1 MELVANRPV
10 VEGEVRRALTSQRGS
25 KRNTVLLLRA
35 DPQWRDD
42 PEFTMEADGRSVKV
56 RVAACPTVLSVLAAM
71 SAARADGA
79 YLVVLTP
86 VNEQE
91 VGDSV
96 LARAIQPAIKP
107 INRWDLVQDAFG
119 ATRLDPALTR
129 GKNAWVAEALLDA
142 QPAGGWRR
150 LAGTVLTRDTALNRL
165 AATRLGIQDADDSP
179 VDAAALLQ
187 WTTDAP
193 AVASF
198 LQLSDPERDGLADW
212 LTETAGLVATVVLS
226 MAASGKIPDAVPFG
240 LAVAAL
246 YGAEADATIHVA
258 RGRAQER
265 FLGGRELGA
274 AALRAF
280 GEAAESLVTRWAD
293 NGHAAQAAGL
303 RGRAEAILA
312 GLGGDDSP
320 RSLASR
326 SRVLDAGLDARFAT
340 LAEAL
345 RVALPRSASPAAS
358 PLAPLVAGERLV
370 PVEDALRQIDEHGR
384 SRDHATEIRAAE
396 SAVRLARWLAAPEKS
411 PHTLADAA
419 TRMLRSWGWADRAVV
434 ALSRPGT
441 YGGPSLA
448 EAYGELCRLARAR
461 RAGLDAS
468 FAAKLASWTETG
480 SASDLV
486 CAENLLERI
495 ARPVAAQRLPVI
507 VVLDGMSAA
516 VATELAEEITGRGL
530 WLEAGR
536 REDGREPALAT
547 VPSVTAI
554 SRTSLLTGT
563 LRSGSQAEERSGFA
577 AFWGRIGSALSNNT
591 HLAADPGNALSDQA
605 RIAILDTDSV
615 VGVVL
620 NAIDDTLDKGA
631 TTTRWTVEAVKY
643 LGPVLDEARRAGRPV
658 ILTADHGHVLDRGQP
673 IHPAK
678 SDSARYRTGVPGPG
692 SGEIAIRGERVLG
705 GEVIAAVDEGIHYT
719 PRKAGYHGGAS
730 AAEVVIP
737 VITLLP
743 SDTLLPPGWSLYD
756 AVGHAPAWW
765 TAAPVRESQPAAVA
779 PPQARRKSPPAGPKR
794 QAPAESAALFEAE
807 EIIEVPAPTA
817 SLGAQVVASSRMASQ
832 RQFVRRA
839 PDDAK
844 IAALIDALVTSGG
857 RLTLTEAA
865 AAVAEPVVRMRSGY
879 LAQLTRLLNVDSY
892 PVLTLKDGGTMVDL
906 NEQLLRQQFMV
917 N

>member
-577 AFWGRIGSALSNNT
+577 AFWGRIGSALF
-591 HLAADPGNALSDQA
+591 HKADLAADPGNA
-605 RIAILDTDSV
+605 
-615 VGVVL
+615 
-620 NAIDDTLDKGA
+620 
-631 TTTRWTVEAVKY
+631 
-643 LGPVLDEARRAGRPV
+643 
-658 ILTADHGHVLDRGQP
+658 
-673 IHPAK
+673 
-678 SDSARYRTGVPGPG
+678 
-692 SGEIAIRGERVLG
+692 
-705 GEVIAAVDEGIHYT
+705 
-719 PRKAGYHGGAS
+719 
-730 AAEVVIP
+730 
-737 VITLLP
+737 P
-743 SDTLLPPGWSLYD
+743 SD
-756 AVGHAPAWW
+756 
-765 TAAPVRESQPAAVA
+765 
-779 PPQARRKSPPAGPKR
+779 
-794 QAPAESAALFEAE
+794 
-807 EIIEVPAPTA
+807 
-817 SLGAQVVASSRMASQ
+817 
-832 RQFVRRA
+832 
-839 PDDAK
+839 
-844 IAALIDALVTSGG
+844 
-857 RLTLTEAA
+857 
-865 AAVAEPVVRMRSGY
+865 
-879 LAQLTRLLNVDSY
+879 
-892 PVLTLKDGGTMVDL
+892 
-906 NEQLLRQQFMV
+906 
-917 N
+917 

>member
-10 VEGEVRRALTSQRGS
+10 VEGEVRRALTSQRGNQ
-25 KRNTVLLLRA
+25 RNMVLLLRA
-35 DPQWRDD
+35 DPQWRDES
-42 PEFTMEADGRSVKV
+42 EFTMEADGRSVRV
-56 RVAACPTVLSVLAAM
+56 SVAACPTVLSVLAAM
-71 SAARADGA
+71 SAERADGA

-86 VNEQE
+86 VTEQE

-119 ATRLDPALTR
+119 TTRLDPALTR
-129 GKNAWVAEALLDA
+129 GKSAWVAEALLDA

-150 LAGTVLTRDTALNRL
+150 LAGSVLTRDTALNRL

-187 WTTDAP
+187 WTVDAP

-198 LQLSDPERDGLADW
+198 LQLSDPERDGLVDW
-212 LTETAGLVATVVLS
+212 LTETVGPVATVVFG
-226 MAASGKIPDAVPFG
+226 MAVTGKIPDAVPFG

-246 YGAEADATIHVA
+246 YGAEADATIHIA
-258 RGRAQER
+258 RARAEER

-274 AALRAF
+274 AALRSF

-303 RGRAEAILA
+303 RDRASAILA
-312 GLGGDDSP
+312 GLGGHENGAP
-320 RSLASR
+320 SLASR

-340 LAEAL
+340 LALAL
-345 RVALPRSASPAAS
+345 RAALPKSASPAS
-358 PLAPLVAGERLV
+358 FPLASLVATDRLV

-384 SRDHATEIRAAE
+384 SRDHATEIHAAQ
-396 SAVRLARWLAAPEKS
+396 SAVRLARWLAAAEEP
-411 PHTLADAA
+411 PQTLADAA
-419 TRMLRSWGWADRAVV
+419 TQMLRSSGWADRAL
-434 ALSRPGT
+434 AFLSHPRT
-441 YGGPSLA
+441 SGGPHLA
-448 EAYGELCRLARAR
+448 EVYGEVCRLARVR
-461 RAGLDAS
+461 RAALDAV
-468 FAAKLASWTETG
+468 FAAKLASWTEAG
-480 SASDLV
+480 SATDLI

-495 ARPVAAQRLPVI
+495 ARPVAVQRLPVV

-516 VATELAEEITGRGL
+516 VATELAEEITGRGA

-563 LRSGSQAEERSGFA
+563 LRSGGQAEERSGFA
-577 AFWGRIGSALSNNT
+577 AFWGRARSALF
-591 HLAADPGNALSDQA
+591 HKADLAADPGQALSDQA
-605 RIAILDTDSV
+605 RNAILDIDTA

-658 ILTADHGHVLDRGQP
+658 ILTADHGHVLDRGEP
-673 IHPAK
+673 IHPAR
-678 SDSARYRTGVPGPG
+678 SDSARYRTGDPGPG
-692 SGEIAIRGERVLG
+692 PGEITIRGGRVLG

-743 SDTLLPPGWSLYD
+743 SDTLLPAGWSLYD

-765 TAAPVRESQPAAVA
+765 TAAPVREPPPAAA
-779 PPQARRKSPPAGPKR
+779 TPRQAKRKLPPAGSRR
-794 QAPAESAALFEAE
+794 QAAGEPAALFGSEELTEATT
-807 EIIEVPAPTA
+807 PKA
-817 SLGAQVVASSRMASQ
+817 SLGTQVVGSRRMAGQ

-839 PDDAK
+839 PDDSS
-844 IAALIDALVTSGG
+844 IAALIDALVQAGG
-857 RLTLTEAA
+857 RLTVTEVAA
-865 AAVAEPVVRMRSGY
+865 ATGVPPVRMSGY
-879 LAQLTRLLNVDSY
+879 LAQVVRLLNVDSY
-892 PVLTLKDGGTMVDL
+892 PVLVLKDGGTMVEL
-906 NEQLLRQQFMV
+906 TEQLLRQQFLAS
-917 N
+917 